1 MKFTFCKVQWFNSL
15 LPRDAIWQHWFGST
29 STMDLVMACCL
40 TAPSHY
46 PNQCWLKWR
55 SLPFILWRV
64 ISPRAQWVNAES
76 YRHFFQVTEDGQN
89 TILLQM
95 EDDGETME
103 VVQQPQIIDDSP
115 RRTRGRPTKQH
126 QIQLQFEVGGG
137 RSQTW
142 RPELNGWHFAY
153 NVFQLNMLEWKVFS
167 LG

>member
-1 MKFTFCKVQWFNSL
+1 MAQVK
-15 LPRDAIWQHWFGST
+15 
-29 STMDLVMACCL
+29 ACCL

-46 PNQCWLKWR
+46 LNHVDLKTVKLFGIH
-55 SLPFILWRV
+55 SITV
-64 ISPRAQWVNAES
+64 ISLRCQWVNAES
-76 YRHFFQVTEDGQN
+76 YCHFSQVTEDGQN

-142 RPELNGWHFAY
+142 EAWTKLLTFCIQCFSIEYSWMKS
-153 NVFQLNMLEWKVFS
+153 FQIGLTFLWNMF
-167 LG
+167 LGA